1 MGFPLAGNGKTLPP
15 AISNLKQGTSVLFS
29 IGGDFDASTRRNQNL
44 ISIAKLNAPSSVNLQ
59 SKFLPPH
66 HIIPKTELFPEVS
79 FRFFI
84 FFKDYAPYF
93 AAA

>member
-1 MGFPLAGNGKTLPP
+1 MYFKREFGKKRENCGVLARIVLSLTGRFPLAGNGKTLPP
-15 AISNLKQGTSVLFS
+15 
-29 IGGDFDASTRRNQNL
+29 R
-44 ISIAKLNAPSSVNLQ
+44 
-59 SKFLPPH
+59 
-66 HIIPKTELFPEVS
+66 HIIPKTDFFPEVS